1 MQTACIPGAV
11 FLEKNRETKLLVY
24 QILSLQYKAGSHW
37 VSESQSAQRDV

>member
-11 FLEKNRETKLLVY
+11 FLGKKQGNKLLVH